1 MPSEAPQSVRCEALS
16 PQALR
21 VRWEAPS
28 PGRQHGL
35 LQGYKVFYQLLAG
48 AGAQQGSEEVE
59 VKRTTNLETNLHG
72 LAKYAN
78 YSVRVAA
85 FTGAGEGVRSQPMYC
100 VTEEDSEYRSRLVRE
115 GSAECSTA

>member
-1 MPSEAPQSVRCEALS
+1 VRCEALS

-21 VRWEAPS
+21 IRWEAPAPS
-28 PGRQHGL
+28 RQHGL
-35 LQGYKVFYQLLAG
+35 LQGYKVFYQLQAG
-48 AGAQQGSEEVE
+48 PNSPVGSEEVE

-85 FTGAGEGVRSQPMYC
+85 FTGAGEGVRSPPLYC
-100 VTEEDSEYRSRLVRE
+100 VTEEDSK
-115 GSAECSTA
+115 